1 MIPPQ
6 TAAATAKKYLHD
18 LAPDE
23 SLTDLRLEEI
33 KLDDEHKQWLITL
46 GYFRKRS
53 FEVYQKNLN
62 YEATDGIGKFL
73 ARLDTGE
80 RLIENRVYKQLAIDA
95 ETGDFISMQIR
106 EPAFS

>member
-6 TAAATAKKYLHD
+6 AAAANAKKYLHD

-33 KLDDEHKQWLITL
+33 KLDDERKQWLITL

-53 FEVYQKNLN
+53 FEVYQKSLDQD
-62 YEATDGIGKFL
+62 ATGGIGKFL

-80 RLIENRVYKQLAIDA
+80 RLIENRVYKQLSLDA
-95 ETGDFISMQIR
+95 ETGEFISMQIR
-106 EPAFS
+106 EPALS